1 MEFESMDL
9 DQLASYLNRDSRE
22 LDKLAKRGH
31 LPAQKIA
38 GEWRFAPA
46 EINLWIEAQ
55 LPSLSEDELTA
66 LERGGR
72 PTHDQPLLANLLGE
86 STIGWPLAAKTRA
99 SLLKELVTLAEQS
112 WQVYDPDAL
121 LQDIREREELGST
134 ALDNGVAIPHP
145 RRRMPATVLG
155 DSVVALGYAPCGLPF
170 GAANNG
176 STDLFFLVA
185 CCDQATHLAVLTRLS
200 RLFLRPH
207 FLTELRGTESAV
219 DAYRLIQGAELELL
233 AENG

>member
-38 GEWRFAPA
+38 GAWRFARA

-55 LPSLSEDELTA
+55 LPSLSEDQLTA
-66 LERGGR
+66 LERGAR
-72 PTHDQPLLANLLGE
+72 REHDRPLLANLLGE

-121 LQDIREREELGST
+121 LQAIRQREEFGST

-155 DSVVALGYAPCGLPF
+155 ESVVALGYAPSGLQF

-176 STDLFFLVA
+176 PTDLFFLVA
-185 CCDQATHLAVLTRLS
+185 CRDQESHLGVLT
-200 RLFLRPH
+200 
-207 FLTELRGTESAV
+207 
-219 DAYRLIQGAELELL
+219 
-233 AENG
+233 